1 MSEENNSN
9 IDKASIRRF
18 YEENLIMTSA
28 TQNEVRLL
36 RKEVQ
41 DLNADLSLVRESFKG
56 WVEHLEKVFTTGAV
70 VQIMEKEL
78 NQLSAISK
86 RLDEVSGSLKH
97 DFELIQ
103 KPKKRRFFGF

>member
-1 MSEENNSN
+1 MSENA
-9 IDKASIRRF
+9 DKASLTAIF
-18 YEENLIMTSA
+18 EEFFAEIALTRKE
-28 TQNEVRLL
+28 TQLL

-103 KPKKRRFFGF
+103 KPQKRRFFGF

>member
-1 MSEENNSN
+1 MATEKQKAELTAIFEEFFAE
-9 IDKASIRRF
+9 IALTRK
-18 YEENLIMTSA
+18 E
-28 TQNEVRLL
+28 TQLL

-86 RLDEVSGSLKH
+86 RLDEVSGNLKH

>member
-1 MSEENNSN
+1 MSENA
-9 IDKASIRRF
+9 DKASLTAIF
-18 YEENLIMTSA
+18 EEFFAEIALTRKE
-28 TQNEVRLL
+28 TQLL

-78 NQLSAISK
+78 SQLSAISK
-86 RLDEVSGSLKH
+86 RLDEVSGNLKH

-103 KPKKRRFFGF
+103 KPKRRFFGF

>member
-1 MSEENNSN
+1 MSENKD
-9 IDKASIRRF
+9 DKASLTAIF
-18 YEENLIMTSA
+18 EEFFAEIALTRKE
-28 TQNEVRLL
+28 TQLL

-78 NQLSAISK
+78 SQLSAISK

-103 KPKKRRFFGF
+103 KPKKHRFFGF